1 VEVLG
6 SADPRADAE
15 AIAIASD
22 FFLALGLKDL
32 VVDLN
37 SVGSADDRVAYRQ
50 ALVEYFTPFV
60 EEIDEDSR
68 DRLTRNPLRILDS
81 KDKRTQEI
89 SQDAP
94 SILDYLSLESQQHFE
109 KVQTLLTDLNIAY
122 QINPRLVRGLDY
134 YTRTAFEIQS
144 NLLGAQSAVCGGGR
158 YDRLI
163 SELGGA
169 DVPAIGWAI
178 GLERLVILMQQV
190 AAQKLSTIDFYVISR
205 GEQAE
210 AKSLSIAQLFRQ
222 AGFSVELDLSGAKFD
237 KQFKRASN
245 VNAKA
250 AIVIGDSEI
259 EAGQI
264 QVKWLESGDQEA
276 ISIADLSSSFEAL
289 QQKMS

>member
-1 VEVLG
+1 M
-6 SADPRADAE
+6 
-15 AIAIASD
+15 IAIASD
-22 FFLALGLKDL
+22 FLQAVGLTDL

-37 SVGSADDRVAYRQ
+37 SVGSSEDRVAYRQ

-60 EEIDEDSR
+60 EEIDVDSR

-94 SILDYLSLESQQHFE
+94 SILDYLSLDSQQHFE
-109 KVQTLLTDLNIAY
+109 KVQNLLTDLGIAY
-122 QINPRLVRGLDY
+122 RINPRLVRGLDY

-144 NLLGAQSAVCGGGR
+144 NQLGAQSAVCGGGR

-163 SELGGA
+163 AELGGA
-169 DVPAIGWAI
+169 DVPAVGWAI

-190 AAQKLSTIDFYVISR
+190 DEQKQAAIDFYVISR

-210 AKSLSIAQLFRQ
+210 TKSLLIAQTLRKV
-222 AGFSVELDLSGAKFD
+222 GFTVELDLSGAKFD

-245 VNAKA
+245 AKAKA
-250 AIVIGDSEI
+250 ALVIGDSEI
-259 EAGQI
+259 AAGQV
-264 QVKWLESGDQEA
+264 QVKWLESGEQEA
-276 ISIADLSSSFEAL
+276 VAIADLSSKFESL
-289 QQKMS
+289 HS